1 MDMAV
6 EDVSSADMARA
17 KTLLDDLSDGIGKTS
32 SLVAALTA
40 KVKDGQLDTAHGL
53 SFLEMKNY
61 LLLSYLAD
69 LTQVMSL
76 KLRGRSIAGDASVD
90 RLVELRTVLE
100 RIRPIDQKLRYQVD
114 KLVRIATT
122 GQLGEG
128 DPLRFKPQPGNLASR
143 LDDEAGSGSDSDEPA
158 AGAGRQKSDGA
169 ALYVPPRI
177 AAVPY
182 DGDETAES
190 RRERRLAAAR
200 RRALS
205 SSVMQELGRQYLDTP
220 EEVHDLSDTY
230 RNRSTRE
237 EAERTKYEEDFMVRL
252 PETKQDQRRRRELT
266 TDWSLGEELTQ
277 RADLSALEGR
287 LPGRGNKRRRAAA
300 ASSAGPKRRKGK
312 GNKKPR
318 FSL

>member
-1 MDMAV
+1 MTDKPPEGEV
-6 EDVSSADMARA
+6 TRA
-17 KTLLDDLSDGIGKTS
+17 NTLLADLTDGLGKAS
-32 SLVAALTA
+32 SLVTALTA
-40 KVKDGQLDTAHGL
+40 KLKDGQLDTAQGL
-53 SFLEMKNY
+53 SFLEMKNS
-61 LLLSYLAD
+61 LLLSYLVD
-69 LTQVMSL
+69 LARVMSL
-76 KLRGRSIAGDASVD
+76 KLHGKSIAGDAGIE

-122 GQLGEG
+122 GQLGES
-128 DPLRFKPQPGNLASR
+128 DPLRFRPQPGNLASR
-143 LDDEAGSGSDSDEPA
+143 LEGDEASDSDQEADTA
-158 AGAGRQKSDGA
+158 AGKPGKGKEGV
-169 ALYVPPRI
+169 YVPPKI
-177 AAVPY
+177 TAVHY
-182 DGDETAES
+182 DGDETAET
-190 RRERRLAAAR
+190 RKERRLAAAR

-220 EEVHDLSDTY
+220 EEVHDYSDTY

-252 PETKQDQRRRRELT
+252 PETKQDQRRKRELT

-287 LPGRGNKRRRAAA
+287 LPVAGGKKRRAASA
-300 ASSAGPKRRKGK
+300 AKAGPKRRKGR

-318 FSL
+318 FNL